1 MKCKN
6 NNLTDK
12 QERYVQELIK
22 GKTQREAYKIAY
34 PKSKKWKENSIDREA
49 SILLTNPKVSQRY
62 DELRNKVIDKA
73 EKKAIV
79 TAEQVLQELANVAFA
94 NGSDFAQI
102 IEFEREEPI
111 FDEEGNVV
119 RQEKRYY
126 KAVDVT
132 ATKQLEESKRA
143 AIAGIKQTQFGIEV
157 KTHDKMKALE
167 LLGKHLKLFENK
179 DDDVTKT
186 INLVYSVPR
195 PEKDG
200 DEE

>member
-1 MKCKN
+1 MKKKGK
-6 NNLTDK
+6 LTDK
-12 QERYVQELIK
+12 QEKYVQELIK

-34 PKSKKWKENSIDREA
+34 PGSKRWKDSSIDEA
-49 SILLTNPKVSQRY
+49 ASKLLKHAKVAPRY
-62 DELRNKVIDKA
+62 EELRNRVIDKA

-94 NGSDFAQI
+94 NGSDFAQVLEI
-102 IEFEREEPI
+102 EREEPI
-111 FDEEGNVV
+111 FDEEGNFV
-119 RQEKRYY
+119 RNEKRYY
-126 KAVDVT
+126 KAVDIT

-157 KTHDKMKALE
+157 KTYDKMKALE
-167 LLGKHLKLFENK
+167 LLGRHLKMFDNK
-179 DDDVTKT
+179 DDDDTKT
-186 INLVYSVPR
+186 INLIHSVPR